1 MVNHNLETYT
11 RFTSHLTVS
20 VVKTLL
26 GMDAVSAYAKP
37 YPSRWGETK
46 ATHDPIVFEM
56 SFQFKIVA
64 MNGKP

>member
-1 MVNHNLETYT
+1 M
-11 RFTSHLTVS
+11 RFTSDLRVR
-20 VVKTLL
+20 VVKMLL

-56 SFQFKIVA
+56 PFEFKIVA